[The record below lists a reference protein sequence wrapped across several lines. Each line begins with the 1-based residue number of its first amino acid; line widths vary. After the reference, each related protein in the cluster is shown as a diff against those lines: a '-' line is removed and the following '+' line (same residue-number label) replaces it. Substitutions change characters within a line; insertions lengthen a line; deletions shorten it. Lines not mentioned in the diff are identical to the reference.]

1 MPNTD
6 KSNRPQVLL
15 LGNGLNIGHEG
26 KSWGD
31 LMRTISINP
40 AFSESLSSPMPLQA
54 IIATKDQVDSAL
66 KKHGKDFYGAVKDDC
81 QRTRLRKLLTTGFD
95 YILTTNYS
103 YELECAALDVE
114 TVTDSLLKKHL
125 NCIKSDGIRRAEAK
139 YMLHTYYGIEK
150 GGVHNQIWHI
160 HGEARKPSSMI
171 LGHYYYGS
179 LFKQYVKLL
188 DKRGNKYSVYQKN
201 GKPFHVCSWLD
212 AFILGDVYILG
223 FGFDFSE
230 FDLWWLLNRKK
241 RENATVGTVYFYEK
255 SNKEQENEHAEEKE
269 CAEKKKRAEKL
280 ELLKIMKVQI
290 ENLGMYENDSY
301 ESFYE
306 KAIEDIKSKVKENK
320 GRSAII

>member
-1 MPNTD
+1 
-6 KSNRPQVLL
+6 
-15 LGNGLNIGHEG
+15 
-26 KSWGD
+26 
-31 LMRTISINP
+31 
-40 AFSESLSSPMPLQA
+40 
-54 IIATKDQVDSAL
+54 
-66 KKHGKDFYGAVKDDC
+66 
-81 QRTRLRKLLTTGFD
+81 
-95 YILTTNYS
+95 
-103 YELECAALDVE
+103 
-114 TVTDSLLKKHL
+114 
-125 NCIKSDGIRRAEAK
+125 
-139 YMLHTYYGIEK
+139 
-150 GGVHNQIWHI
+150 
-160 HGEARKPSSMI
+160 MI

-188 DKRGNKYSVYQKN
+188 DKRGNKYSAYQKN